1 MEYNSTQMYYHDFH
15 TFSLQYF
22 YNTFVINLRIIGSN
36 MRIFN
41 SEIVLGFTFQVV
53 PQPKITST
61 KVAEAIEITKT
72 GS

>member
-1 MEYNSTQMYYHDFH
+1 
-15 TFSLQYF
+15 
-22 YNTFVINLRIIGSN
+22 

-61 KVAEAIEITKT
+61 KVAEAIEITENGKLT
-72 GS
+72 GLEDPIHRSIHFHYQLDFHFILHNKHQVLLKW